1 MENTINSPK
10 LPLTSLEQSE
20 ENEILPISSRIR
32 VKRLSSNS
40 KDLLVAKADSTTS
53 NLLFA
58 DEASTNPQKSQPNTQ
73 NEINDL
79 PSIHNLGG
87 LPTET
92 NYKGSTS
99 STLPQTQSGNEILI
113 VDTAKP
119 TAGQRFRKAFQ
130 TIQTLKHN
138 PNPNSNPNLRLLR
151 FSSKVSLKSPMAQN
165 NSSGLMSPSN
175 ETLLNSPMASFGGA
189 FRRRGFI
196 DSDSNGIE
204 NSHASRN
211 KWRKIRV
218 LVQAVSKMKKNRRDS
233 NGPELSKK
241 QLELLY
247 DFGIYNNKKPEIPA
261 PRRQLSIV
269 SHHSS
274 RIEEESPKEYKL
286 TQAKTF
292 VLKKM
297 NSCSLLLS
305 NLSRAFKRNDG
316 GKIVPAGTAKERL
329 IQKRNQLWSR
339 LQEPIN
345 PSGRFRLCWDVFLL
359 VLVIAD
365 MIILPLQIS
374 FSVFG
379 ENSFYQF
386 FCNIMFIIDIGL
398 NCRTGFYLQ
407 GDLITDQKEILRHY
421 LRTWMIPDCI
431 SAFPFDLI
439 ESSQETASPTTGSN
453 KPRFIRFFR
462 ILRLIKIVRALRFLK
477 LSKIFWKFK
486 VYFGYTQA
494 RNLFELLKVL
504 IVVLLLSHW
513 LACIWHLVA
522 VCELQYSSYDTWLE
536 RRDLLDASPSERYI
550 NSLYWAVTT
559 MLTVGYGDI
568 TPASVPELWTAVV
581 AMLLACGVFAFSFN
595 TIGTILNDISQQR
608 AKIRYFVKLF
618 FSSKTFF

>member
-10 LPLTSLEQSE
+10 LPLNSIEQSE

-32 VKRLSSNS
+32 MKRSSSNS
-40 KDLLVAKADSTTS
+40 KDFLIRKADSTVS
-53 NLLFA
+53 NLLFTE
-58 DEASTNPQKSQPNTQ
+58 DTMTTLQKSQPGTQ

-92 NYKGSTS
+92 NFKDSTS
-99 STLPQTQSGNEILI
+99 STLPQTQSGSEILI
-113 VDTAKP
+113 IDTAKP
-119 TAGQRFRKAFQ
+119 TTGQRFRKAFQ
-130 TIQTLKHN
+130 TIQTLKQN
-138 PNPNSNPNLRLLR
+138 PNPGPTPNPR
-151 FSSKVSLKSPMAQN
+151 FSRFTSKLSLKSPMAQN

-175 ETLLNSPMASFGGA
+175 ETLLNSPMAAFGAA

-196 DSDSNGIE
+196 DSDSNGVE
-204 NSHASRN
+204 NSHTSRN

-218 LVQAVSKMKKNRRDS
+218 LVEAVAKMKKNRRDS

-247 DFGIYNNKKPEIPA
+247 DFGIYNNKKPEISA
-261 PRRQLSIV
+261 PKRQLSIV

-274 RIEEESPKEYKL
+274 RIEEESPRGYKL
-286 TQAKTF
+286 NQAKTF

-297 NSCSLLLS
+297 SSCSLLLS
-305 NLSRAFKRNDG
+305 NVSRAFRRSDE
-316 GKIVPAGTAKERL
+316 GKVVPAGTAKERL
-329 IQKRNQLWSR
+329 MQKKNQLWSR

-345 PSGRFRLCWDVFLL
+345 PSGRFRLGWDVYLL
-359 VLVIAD
+359 ILVIAD

-374 FSVFG
+374 FSMFG
-379 ENSFYQF
+379 DNSFYQY

-398 NCRTGFYLQ
+398 NCRTGFYFQ

-439 ESSQETASPTTGSN
+439 ESSQESASPNTGSN
-453 KPRFIRFFR
+453 KPQFIRFFR
-462 ILRLIKIVRALRFLK
+462 VLRLIKIVRALRFLK

-522 VCELQYSSYDTWLE
+522 VCELQYSNYDTWLE
-536 RRDLLDASPSERYI
+536 RRDLLDAGPSERYI

-568 TPASVPELWTAVV
+568 TPASIPELWTAVV

-608 AKIRYFVKLF
+608 AKIR
-618 FSSKTFF
+618 